1 MPPKRAGEKRRRGSV
16 VRAAGGDA
24 DDSRAPS
31 DAVDMKEA
39 AGGADLDTALT
50 AAKEFASDDAKR
62 ACGLPVC
69 ARWLRLPSFGT
80 P

>member
-1 MPPKRAGEKRRRGSV
+1 MPPKRAGQKRRRGSV

-24 DDSRAPS
+24 DDSRASS

-39 AGGADLDTALT
+39 AGGADSDT

-80 P
+80 S